1 MENLK
6 KGNAKIRFNYCKLNE
21 NLYINNPIGDERLLN
36 KKSEFVSKCRK
47 QNKFLIKSV
56 LLKDSMD

>member
-1 MENLK
+1 M
-6 KGNAKIRFNYCKLNE
+6 E

-47 QNKFLIKSV
+47 QNKSLIKSV

>member
-1 MENLK
+1 M
-6 KGNAKIRFNYCKLNE
+6 E

-36 KKSEFVSKCRK
+36 KKSECFSRK
-47 QNKFLIKSV
+47 QNKLLIKSV